1 MILVDTSVWIDYL
14 RGTDHPAVD
23 ALTDAIE
30 RDEDVRITEP
40 IVMELL
46 SGLVRRENAA
56 GVEALANGLPVLPL
70 DARLDFR
77 HAAELAVAS
86 ARNGH
91 QIRSLVDCVIASVAI
106 RNDVPLLHKDRD
118 FDYLAEISPL
128 RFA

>member
-14 RGTDHPAVD
+14 RGTDHPAVETL
-23 ALTDAIE
+23 ATMIG
-30 RDEDVRITEP
+30 RDEDLRITEP

-56 GVEALANGLPVLPL
+56 GVEALANGLPLLPI
-70 DARLDFR
+70 DPRLDFR

-91 QIRSLVDCVIASVAI
+91 PIRSLVDCVIASVAI
-106 RNDVPLLHKDRD
+106 RNGAVLLHKDRD
-118 FDYLAEISPL
+118 FDYLTEVSPL
-128 RFA
+128 ARA